1 MLEVDGSLYSGSG
14 TLVRHAVMLSALTG
28 QAVHITNCR
37 VRRQNPG
44 LRAQHTWVAEAI
56 RQLTNGEVEG
66 NHVGSR
72 DLVFRPGPADLR
84 DRYTWDI
91 GSAGSTILLAL
102 AVLPYLSVAP
112 HTVQVEL
119 HGGLFQDF
127 APSFYHL
134 RHVMLPLLERMG
146 LQVEAQMQ
154 RPGYVPRGQGVISL
168 SVRPQSGKLAPV
180 LQDRETPVQRLWGIS
195 LSSHLET
202 RNVSQRMA
210 AAAQEELKA
219 AGYDA
224 EFELINDSSA
234 VQAGAAL
241 AAFAD
246 LEGGARLGADRAG
259 APGRPS
265 EDIGRHVARQL
276 LEDIRAG
283 ATVDRYAADQIIA
296 FAALADGESRFLI
309 PQVTEHL
316 PSDGWLVEKFLGAKL
331 ELKGNLMTIHGV
343 GFRPS

>member
-1 MLEVDGSLYSGSG
+1 MLEIDGSMYSGSG

-37 VRRQNPG
+37 VRRRNPG

-72 DLVFRPGPADLR
+72 DLVFRPGPGVLR
-84 DRYTWDI
+84 ERYTWDI
-91 GSAGSTILLAL
+91 GSAGSTVLLAL
-102 AVLPYLSVAP
+102 AVLPYLAFAP
-112 HTVQVEL
+112 DGVDVEL

-146 LQVEAQMQ
+146 LAVEAQMQ
-154 RPGYVPRGQGVISL
+154 RPGYVPRGQGVISM
-168 SVRPQSGKLAPV
+168 SVRPLSGKLAPV
-180 LQDRETPVQRLWGIS
+180 VLDRETPVQRVWGIA
-195 LSSHLET
+195 LSSHLEI

-219 AGYDA
+219 GGYDA
-224 EFELINDSSA
+224 EFELINDASA

-241 AAFAD
+241 AAFVD
-246 LEGGARLGADRAG
+246 LEDGARLGADRAG

-265 EDIGRHVARQL
+265 EEIGRQVARQL

-316 PSDGWLVEKFLGAKL
+316 TSDGWLVEKFLGARL
-331 ELKGNLMTIHGV
+331 ELEGNLMTVHGV
-343 GFRPS
+343 GFRPG

>member
-1 MLEVDGSLYSGSG
+1 MLEIDGSLYSGSG
-14 TLVRHAVMLSALTG
+14 TLVRHAVTLSALTG

-56 RQLTNGEVEG
+56 RQLTNGETEG
-66 NHVGSR
+66 NHLGSR
-72 DLVFRPGPADLR
+72 DLVFRRGPADMR
-84 DRYTWDI
+84 RQYTWDI
-91 GSAGSTILLAL
+91 GSAGSTVLLAL
-102 AVLPYLSVAP
+102 AVLPYLAVAP
-112 HTVQVEL
+112 HAVEVEL

-134 RHVMLPLLERMG
+134 RYVMLPLLERMG
-146 LQVEAQMQ
+146 LQVEAKMQ
-154 RPGYVPRGQGVISL
+154 RPGYVPRGQGVISM
-168 SVRPQSGKLAPV
+168 SVRPPSGKLRPIV
-180 LQDRETPVQRLWGIS
+180 QDRETPVRRVWGIA
-195 LSSHLET
+195 LSSHLES
-202 RNVSQRMA
+202 RNVSQRMT

-246 LEGGARLGADRAG
+246 REGGPRLGADRAG
-259 APGRPS
+259 AHGRRS
-265 EDIGRHVARQL
+265 EDIGKHVARQL

-283 ATVDRYAADQIIA
+283 ATVDRFAADQIIA
-296 FAALADGESRFLI
+296 FAALADGESRLLI

-316 PSDGWLVEKFLGAKL
+316 TSDGWLVEKFLGARL

-343 GFRPS
+343 GFRPG

>member
-1 MLEVDGSLYSGSG
+1 MLEIDGSMHPGSG

-56 RQLTNGEVEG
+56 RQLTNGELEG

-72 DLVFRPGPADLR
+72 DLVFRPGPADMR
-84 DRYTWDI
+84 RQYTWDI
-91 GSAGSTILLAL
+91 GSAGSTILLAM
-102 AVLPYLSVAP
+102 AVLPYLAFAP
-112 HTVQVEL
+112 HLVEVEL

-134 RHVMLPLLERMG
+134 HHAMLPLLARMG
-146 LQVEAQMQ
+146 LQVEAKMQ

-168 SVRPQSGKLAPV
+168 SVRPLSAKLAPIV
-180 LQDRETPVQRLWGIS
+180 RDRETPLHRVWGVS

-210 AAAQEELKA
+210 AAAREDLEA
-219 AGYDA
+219 AGYVA

-246 LEGGARLGADRAG
+246 REDGARLGADRAG

-265 EDIGRHVARQL
+265 EEIGRHVARQL

-283 ATVDRYAADQIIA
+283 GTVDRFAADQIIA

-316 PSDGWLVEKFLGAKL
+316 TSDGWLVEKFLGARL
-331 ELKGNLMTIHGV
+331 ELAGNLMTIHGV
-343 GFRPS
+343 GFRPG

>member
-1 MLEVDGSLYSGSG
+1 MLEIDGSLYSGSG

-28 QAVHITNCR
+28 QAVHISNCR

-44 LRAQHTWVAEAI
+44 LRAQHTLVAEAI

-72 DLVFRPGPADLR
+72 DLVFRPGSADVR
-84 DRYTWDI
+84 RQYTWDI
-91 GSAGSTILLAL
+91 GSAGSTVLLAL
-102 AVLPYLSVAP
+102 AVLPYLAFAP
-112 HTVQVEL
+112 HEVEVQL
-119 HGGLFQDF
+119 QGGLFQDF

-146 LQVEAQMQ
+146 LHVEARML
-154 RPGYVPRGQGVISL
+154 RPGYVHGGQGVVSMT
-168 SVRPQSGKLAPV
+168 VRPLSGKLAPLV
-180 LQDRETPVQRLWGIS
+180 LDHETPVRRVWGLA

-202 RNVSQRMA
+202 RSVSQRMSI
-210 AAAQEELKA
+210 AAQDELKA
-219 AGYDA
+219 AGYEAD
-224 EFELINDSSA
+224 FELIDDASA

-246 LEGGARLGADRAG
+246 REDGARLGADRAG
-259 APGRPS
+259 APRRRS
-265 EDIGRHVARQL
+265 EDIGKYVARQL

-283 ATVDRYAADQIIA
+283 ATIDRFAADQIVA

-316 PSDGWLVEKFLGAKL
+316 ASDGWLVEKFLGAKL
-331 ELKGNLMTIHGV
+331 EVKDNLLNIHGV
-343 GFRPS
+343 GFRPG